1 MLSKTDP
8 RGNTHDEWLPGYM
21 MRRAL
26 WLGLWVVLLLMVVL
40 LRRSVRLRTRRLDVL
55 VLLVRFR
62 RLLSLLLRSA
72 D

>member
-1 MLSKTDP
+1 
-8 RGNTHDEWLPGYM
+8 

-26 WLGLWVVLLLMVVL
+26 RLGLWLVLLLLMVVL